1 MSQPTVYIVDDD
13 ADVRAAT
20 SLLLETAG
28 YRSALYSGSE
38 ELLAAL
44 TPQAAGCLVL
54 DVRLPG
60 RNGLSLQREL
70 AQRGIRLPIVF
81 ITGHGDVPMAVQ
93 AMNEGAFDFLEK
105 PLDDDAL
112 LDRVARALE
121 RDAERREH
129 EANISDIEDRLARL
143 TPREREVMEGILEGK
158 LNKVIGHELGMST
171 RTVEVHRARVM
182 DKLGVRNAS
191 EMVRLVLTSPQYRD
205 WLSE

>member
-13 ADVRAAT
+13 ADVREAT

-129 EANISDIEDRLARL
+129 EANISDIDDRLARL

>member
-1 MSQPTVYIVDDD
+1 MSQPMVYIVDDD
-13 ADVRAAT
+13 ADVREAT

-112 LDRVARALE
+112 LDREARALE
-121 RDAERREH
+121 RDAARREH